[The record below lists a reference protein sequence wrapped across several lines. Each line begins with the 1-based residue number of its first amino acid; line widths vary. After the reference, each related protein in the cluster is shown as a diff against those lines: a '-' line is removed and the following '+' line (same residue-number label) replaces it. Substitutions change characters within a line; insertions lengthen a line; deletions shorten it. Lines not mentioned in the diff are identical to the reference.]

1 MYRDQKRE
9 EKKVIMDQLKGQ
21 AKELRQEAKEARKQL
36 KEDKKEQMI
45 ALMATNPLET
55 NEEKTPHDEE
65 EIGELKKELN

>member
-45 ALMATNPLET
+45 ALKATNP
-55 NEEKTPHDEE
+55 
-65 EIGELKKELN
+65 